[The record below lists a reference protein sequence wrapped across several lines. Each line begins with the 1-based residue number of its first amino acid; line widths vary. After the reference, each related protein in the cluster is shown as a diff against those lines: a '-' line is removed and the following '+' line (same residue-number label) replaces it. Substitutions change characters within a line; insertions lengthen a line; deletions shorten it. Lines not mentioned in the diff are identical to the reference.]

1 MRELHELLRHYAG
14 SEQRYKDLVQSMRN
28 STLTAFYTPPAIV
41 RALAETLRDAGV
53 VPRRLL
59 DPSAGAGIFPSSF
72 RETADGE
79 VEILSFEKDL
89 LTGQVLSALA
99 REREQ
104 VVIDGFQ
111 TIESAYDSYFDVVT
125 SNIPFGDTRIFDAS
139 FRKSDDPV
147 RGQALKA
154 VHNYFFIKGLD
165 TLREGGILA
174 FVTSAGVMD
183 APGNEP
189 VRRYL
194 MEHAR
199 LVSAVR
205 LPNNLFTEYAGTE
218 VASDLVV
225 LQKQSEKRKL
235 TPDEQRFVNSSEIG
249 NGIYLNDYHRDFKH
263 AIHTTFSH
271 EKGLYGQ
278 SSLVLHYDGGPERI
292 AERLRGILAHDFA
305 TRLDTERYTQYL
317 RPLHIPQAQTV
328 PPIARRQNRVA
339 APQSVPPPEPA
350 SVAPTPEVS
359 APAASLFGSAAAVP
373 IARRPLGQ
381 RRRAGRNTD
390 TTGMSDLFTQG
401 NLFAQPAEAA
411 EAADAPAAIAAPA
424 SENKDPRPFTGT
436 MLPHYKEWSLVLF
449 EGQVGRLVG
458 LTRQGCT
465 FHPEEL
471 GTLSRYRA
479 ERYIPL
485 RDTYQLLYRLE
496 MQNEI
501 EYKGL
506 RRKLNG
512 CYENFTALLGD
523 LNKKENAAF
532 VLNDP
537 GGREVLGLERFVE
550 GRKQL
555 SDILRRPVSF
565 DPNEIKHVD
574 TAAEALAASLN
585 KFGRVEFP
593 YMESLASRSRQ
604 ELIDELGDRIFY
616 NPMVKGYEIRERL
629 AAGNVVAKA
638 EWIEDYLKENPDDDA
653 SRRSL
658 ALLREAA
665 PKRIEF
671 EELDFNLGERWIP
684 TDIYEGFCEH
694 FFQVPVS
701 VSYSAKMDAFG
712 IENHGYSPLI
722 SQKYVVKGD
731 FEVYDG
737 MDLLHHAMLN
747 TLPNINKDGGKD
759 EHGKTIRIPDFEARQ
774 KADTLITEIRQ
785 AFVEWLHAQPDDF
798 KERLTDLYNR
808 KFNCY
813 VRPRYDGS
821 HQQFPGLDLRGLGID
836 DLYPS
841 QKDAIWMI
849 KQNGGGICDH
859 EVGTGKTLIM
869 CVAAYEMHRLGLAR
883 KPMIIGIKANI
894 HEIART
900 FRTAYPNARLLYPG
914 KEDFTPE
921 NRLRIFSDIKN
932 NNWDCIILTHEQFGK
947 IPQSAEVQ
955 QQILRQEM
963 DDIDENLASY
973 EKQGG
978 HVDGWILRGLEK
990 RKENLDAKLHELQ
1003 ETIDAQK
1010 DDTVDFQQMGIDH
1023 LFVDESH
1030 NFKNLMFN
1038 TRHSRVSGLGN
1049 TDGSKKAMNL
1059 LYAIRTIQQRTGR
1072 DLGATFLSGT
1082 TIANSLTE
1090 LYLLFKYLR
1099 PKELERQ
1106 DIPCFDAWAA
1116 VFAQKTSE
1124 FEFSVTNE
1132 VISKERFRYFIKV
1145 PELAMFYNEITDYRT
1160 AADVGIDRP
1169 ELDEELCQI
1178 PMTDDQQ
1185 AFLDKLVLFAKT
1197 GDPEHIGRADLSDG
1211 EVKALMLLVTMY
1223 SNKLSLDM
1231 RLISPA
1237 YADSPGNKASRSAAN
1252 IAEYYR
1258 RYEDQKGTQMVFCD
1272 LSTYKPGIWNVY
1284 SEIKRKLVEDH
1295 GIPAQE
1301 IRFVQEAASDKVRQ
1315 AMFDAMN
1322 EGKIRVLFGST
1333 QKLGTG
1339 VNAQKRIVCMHHLD
1353 IPWRPM
1359 DLEQRNGRGAR
1370 KGNKVAKEY
1379 AGNKVKAYVYAVLR
1393 TLDAYKLNLL
1403 HNKQQFIDQLKRNR
1417 LGARRLDEG
1426 AISEDSG
1433 MNFAEWMAVVSGNT
1447 DLLQKAKL
1455 EGRIAALESEQT
1467 IFMRTRHEAQ
1477 SQLQR
1482 YTAEIGRRD
1491 AMLERL
1497 KRDWDYINEVAPP
1510 DAKGK
1515 RANPLRIDGVESA
1528 DIVAHGKR
1536 LVEIDRTVNTGDD
1549 YQKIGTLFDFRIL
1562 VRTERMQK
1570 DGLALTVNKFMVE
1583 GLDGIKYT
1591 FNNGH
1596 LAAEPKTAATNFI
1609 RALDTIPSLMA
1620 TYEKEKKQ
1628 FTRDIPTFEQQIAA
1642 VWPKEEELKRL
1653 KAEAESL
1660 TRKIQL
1666 DIAQKQ
1672 QEMQAKTADN
1682 GNGLKIENAEVVDEV
1697 VKPSKAE
1704 PLSTASE
1711 SQEEP
1716 PEEREHVVSPPE
1728 SDFIR
1733 NHILLVRPATNMKA
1747 KGPKI

>member
-532 VLNDP
+532 ILNDP

-555 SDILRRPVSF
+555 SDIFRRPVSF
-565 DPNEIKHVD
+565 DPYELKHVD

-604 ELIDELGDRIFY
+604 ELTDELGARIFY

-821 HQQFPGLDLRGLGID
+821 HQQFPGLDLRGLGIN

-1370 KGNKVAKEY
+1370 KGNIVAKEY

-1682 GNGLKIENAEVVDEV
+1682 GSEPKIENAEVVDEAAR
-1697 VKPSKAE
+1697 PSKAE
-1704 PLSTASE
+1704 PLSAASG

-1733 NHILLVRPATNMKA
+1733 NHILLVQSAMNMKA

>member
-604 ELIDELGDRIFY
+604 ELTDELGARIFY

-1370 KGNKVAKEY
+1370 KGNIVAKEY

-1697 VKPSKAE
+1697 VKPSKSE
-1704 PLSTASE
+1704 PLSAASGN
-1711 SQEEP
+1711 QEEP
-1716 PEEREHVVSPPE
+1716 PKEREHVVPPPE

>member
-1 MRELHELLRHYAG
+1 
-14 SEQRYKDLVQSMRN
+14 
-28 STLTAFYTPPAIV
+28 
-41 RALAETLRDAGV
+41 
-53 VPRRLL
+53 
-59 DPSAGAGIFPSSF
+59 
-72 RETADGE
+72 
-79 VEILSFEKDL
+79 
-89 LTGQVLSALA
+89 
-99 REREQ
+99 
-104 VVIDGFQ
+104 
-111 TIESAYDSYFDVVT
+111 
-125 SNIPFGDTRIFDAS
+125 
-139 FRKSDDPV
+139 
-147 RGQALKA
+147 
-154 VHNYFFIKGLD
+154 
-165 TLREGGILA
+165 
-174 FVTSAGVMD
+174 
-183 APGNEP
+183 
-189 VRRYL
+189 
-194 MEHAR
+194 
-199 LVSAVR
+199 
-205 LPNNLFTEYAGTE
+205 
-218 VASDLVV
+218 
-225 LQKQSEKRKL
+225 
-235 TPDEQRFVNSSEIG
+235 
-249 NGIYLNDYHRDFKH
+249 
-263 AIHTTFSH
+263 
-271 EKGLYGQ
+271 
-278 SSLVLHYDGGPERI
+278 
-292 AERLRGILAHDFA
+292 
-305 TRLDTERYTQYL
+305 
-317 RPLHIPQAQTV
+317 
-328 PPIARRQNRVA
+328 
-339 APQSVPPPEPA
+339 
-350 SVAPTPEVS
+350 
-359 APAASLFGSAAAVP
+359 
-373 IARRPLGQ
+373 
-381 RRRAGRNTD
+381 
-390 TTGMSDLFTQG
+390 MSDLFTQG

-411 EAADAPAAIAAPA
+411 DAPAAVATPA

-532 VLNDP
+532 ILNDP

-555 SDILRRPVSF
+555 SDIFRRPVSF
-565 DPNEIKHVD
+565 DPYELKHVD

-604 ELIDELGDRIFY
+604 ELTDELGARIFY

-1049 TDGSKKAMNL
+1049 TDGSKKATNL

-1339 VNAQKRIVCMHHLD
+1339 VNAQQRIVCMHHLD

-1370 KGNKVAKEY
+1370 KGNIVAKEY

-1682 GNGLKIENAEVVDEV
+1682 SNGLKIENAEVVDEV
-1697 VKPSKAE
+1697 VRPSKAE
-1704 PLSTASE
+1704 PLSAASG

-1733 NHILLVRPATNMKA
+1733 NHILLVRPATNVKA
-1747 KGPKI
+1747 KGPKL